1 MDVPMMYYVGCG
13 SNWLFF
19 ILSLGTYFYIGRK
32 TGKKLAFLPIFAAAW
47 VTSAISYLLLIGGAS
62 AGEWYITLIRVITY
76 VLFLST
82 LLTLIME
89 LSRPKT

>member
-1 MDVPMMYYVGCG
+1 MDIPTMYYVGCG
-13 SNWLFF
+13 FNWLLF
-19 ILSLGTYFYIGRK
+19 IVSLGAYFYIGRK
-32 TGKKLAFLPIFAAAW
+32 TGKKLAFLPIVAAAW

-82 LLTLIME
+82 LLTLTVE

>member
-1 MDVPMMYYVGCG
+1 MDVPIMYYVGCG
-13 SNWLFF
+13 ANWLFF
-19 ILSLGTYFYIGRK
+19 ILSLGAYFYIGRK

-47 VTSAISYLLLIGGAS
+47 VVSAISYLLLIGGAS
-62 AGEWYITLIRVITY
+62 AGEWYITLLRVITY

-82 LLTLIME
+82 LLTLTVE